1 MENNLLCKETKIIK
15 KSNRLIQNV
24 VNHCSYYQNKLLF
37 VLLDK
42 YGKKI
47 SDSKCDEITITV
59 KELCDMLGYDYHSGN
74 FDKNIVRALTDFRKC
89 GIDIASTD
97 ENGNLKYIGLNF
109 FKKITVE
116 DNICSFEW
124 NDILAKNGL
133 LGELTER
140 YYQLGDDYLNL
151 RSSYSQILYE
161 LFMSYKN
168 YERRYNKQVEVS
180 VESLKR
186 TLNIENTKTYNNFSD
201 FNKLLL
207 KKSIN
212 EINNSTSLEVTY
224 RTKRKGR
231 KIDSI
236 LFTINDSNIIDVNAA
251 KISAEILKY
260 VDLKEIYNIAFDGEP
275 LAKDLVTLKNLILT
289 YDYSS
294 ILYICKHAYYNNAQ
308 SMSYIVSACSNDLEK
323 GKITDRKSDNFID
336 PTIDRHDQITA
347 LLEETQKD
355 YGLDAFQDVFS
366 EIDKA
371 YKYYTHWEI
380 LYALRDIEA
389 YLEKITP
396 DKIHDRLKNIVK
408 IKKECI

>member
-1 MENNLLCKETKIIK
+1 MENNLLCKETRIIK

-24 VNHCSYYQNKLLF
+24 VNNCSYYQNKLLF

-212 EINNSTSLEVTY
+212 EINISTSLEVTY

-251 KISAEILKY
+251 EIGAEILKY

-275 LAKDLVTLKNLILT
+275 LAKDLVALKNLILT

-380 LYALRDIEA
+380 IYALRDIEA

>member
-1 MENNLLCKETKIIK
+1 MENDLISKETRIIK

-24 VNHCSYYQNKLLF
+24 VNHCSYYQNRLLF

-42 YGKKI
+42 YSKEI
-47 SDSKCDEITITV
+47 SDSKCDVITITI
-59 KELCDMLGYDYHSGN
+59 KELCNMLGYDYQAGN
-74 FDKNIVRALTDFRKC
+74 VDRSIIKALTNFRKC
-89 GIDIASTD
+89 GIDIATTD

-109 FKKITVE
+109 FKTIIVE
-116 DNICSFEW
+116 NNICSFEW

-161 LFMSYKN
+161 LLSSYKN
-168 YERRYNKQVEVS
+168 YEKRYKKPIEIEVDI
-180 VESLKR
+180 LKK
-186 TLNIENTKTYNNFSD
+186 TLNIENIKTYNNFSD

-212 EINNSTSLEVTY
+212 EINSSTQLEVTY
-224 RTKRKGR
+224 KPKRNGR
-231 KIDSI
+231 RIKSI
-236 LFTINDSNIIDVNAA
+236 LFSINDGNIIDVNTAE
-251 KISAEILKY
+251 IGAEILKY

-323 GKITDRKSDNFID
+323 GKITDRKSNSFID

-380 LYALRDIEA
+380 IYALRDIEA
-389 YLEKITP
+389 YLEEITP

>member
-1 MENNLLCKETKIIK
+1 MENDLISKETRIIK

-24 VNHCSYYQNKLLF
+24 VNHCNYYQNRLLF

-42 YGKKI
+42 YGKEI
-47 SDSKCDEITITV
+47 SDSKCDVITITV
-59 KELCDMLGYDYHSGN
+59 KELCNMLGYDYQAGN
-74 FDKNIVRALTDFRKC
+74 VDRSIVKALTDFRKC
-89 GIDIASTD
+89 GIDIATTD

-109 FKKITVE
+109 FKTIIVE
-116 DNICSFEW
+116 NNICSFEW

-161 LFMSYKN
+161 LLSSYKN
-168 YERRYNKQVEVS
+168 YEKRYKKPIEIEVDT
-180 VESLKR
+180 LKK

-212 EINNSTSLEVTY
+212 EINSPTQLEVTY
-224 RTKRKGR
+224 KTKRNGR
-231 KIDSI
+231 RIESI
-236 LFTINDSNIIDVNAA
+236 LFSINDGNIIDVNTAE
-251 KISAEILKY
+251 IGAEILKY

-275 LAKDLVTLKNLILT
+275 LAKDLVALKNLILT

-380 LYALRDIEA
+380 IYALRDIEA

>member
-1 MENNLLCKETKIIK
+1 MENNLLCKETRNIK

-212 EINNSTSLEVTY
+212 EINISTSLEVTY

-251 KISAEILKY
+251 EIGAEILKY

-336 PTIDRHDQITA
+336 PTIDRHDQITV

>member
-1 MENNLLCKETKIIK
+1 MENNLLCKETRIIK
-15 KSNRLIQNV
+15 KSNSLIQNV

-212 EINNSTSLEVTY
+212 EINISTSLEVTY

-251 KISAEILKY
+251 EIGAEILKY

-275 LAKDLVTLKNLILT
+275 LAKDLVALKNLILT

>member
-1 MENNLLCKETKIIK
+1 MENDLISKETRIIK

-24 VNHCSYYQNKLLF
+24 VNHCSYYQNRLLF

-42 YGKKI
+42 YSKEI
-47 SDSKCDEITITV
+47 SDSKCDVITITI
-59 KELCDMLGYDYHSGN
+59 KELCNMLGYDYQAGN
-74 FDKNIVRALTDFRKC
+74 VDRSIIKALTNFRKC
-89 GIDIASTD
+89 GIDIATTD

-109 FKKITVE
+109 FKTIIVE
-116 DNICSFEW
+116 NNICSFEW

-161 LFMSYKN
+161 LLSSYKN
-168 YERRYNKQVEVS
+168 YEKRYKKPIEIEVDT
-180 VESLKR
+180 LKK
-186 TLNIENTKTYNNFSD
+186 TLNIENIKTYNNFSD

-212 EINNSTSLEVTY
+212 EINSSTQLEVTY
-224 RTKRKGR
+224 KTKRNGR
-231 KIDSI
+231 RIESI
-236 LFTINDSNIIDVNAA
+236 LFTIKDSNIIDVNAA
-251 KISAEILKY
+251 EIGAEILKY

-275 LAKDLVTLKNLILT
+275 LAKDLVALKNLILT

-323 GKITDRKSDNFID
+323 GKITDRKSYNFID

-371 YKYYTHWEI
+371 YKYYTHREI
-380 LYALRDIEA
+380 IYALRDIEA

>member
-1 MENNLLCKETKIIK
+1 MENNLLCKETRIIK

-89 GIDIASTD
+89 GIDITSTD

-212 EINNSTSLEVTY
+212 EINISTSLEVTY

-236 LFTINDSNIIDVNAA
+236 LFTINDSNIIDVNSAE
-251 KISAEILKY
+251 IGAEILKY

-380 LYALRDIEA
+380 IYALRDIEA

>member
-1 MENNLLCKETKIIK
+1 MENNLLCKESRNIK

-212 EINNSTSLEVTY
+212 EINISTSLEVTY

-251 KISAEILKY
+251 EIGAEILKY

-380 LYALRDIEA
+380 IYALRDIEA

>member
-1 MENNLLCKETKIIK
+1 MENDLISKETRIIK

-24 VNHCSYYQNKLLF
+24 VNHCSYYQNRLLF

-42 YGKKI
+42 YSKEI
-47 SDSKCDEITITV
+47 SDSKCDVITITI
-59 KELCDMLGYDYHSGN
+59 KELCNMLGYDYQAGN
-74 FDKNIVRALTDFRKC
+74 VDRSIIKALTNFRKC
-89 GIDIASTD
+89 GIDIATTD

-109 FKKITVE
+109 FKTIIVE
-116 DNICSFEW
+116 NNICSFEW

-161 LFMSYKN
+161 LLSSYKN
-168 YERRYNKQVEVS
+168 YEKRYKKPIEIEVDT
-180 VESLKR
+180 LKK
-186 TLNIENTKTYNNFSD
+186 TLNIENIKTYNNFSD

-212 EINNSTSLEVTY
+212 EINSSTQLEVTY
-224 RTKRKGR
+224 KPKRNGR
-231 KIDSI
+231 RIESI
-236 LFTINDSNIIDVNAA
+236 LFSINDGNIIDVNTAE
-251 KISAEILKY
+251 IGAEILKY

-323 GKITDRKSDNFID
+323 GKITDRKSDSFID
-336 PTIDRHDQITA
+336 PTIDRHDQITT

-371 YKYYTHWEI
+371 YKYYTHREI
-380 LYALRDIEA
+380 IYALRDIEA

>member
-1 MENNLLCKETKIIK
+1 MENDLISKETRIIK

-24 VNHCSYYQNKLLF
+24 VNHCNYYQNRLLF

-42 YGKKI
+42 YGKEI
-47 SDSKCDEITITV
+47 SDSKCDVITITV
-59 KELCDMLGYDYHSGN
+59 KELCNMLGYDYQAGN
-74 FDKNIVRALTDFRKC
+74 VDRSIVKALTDFRKC
-89 GIDIASTD
+89 GIDIATTD

-109 FKKITVE
+109 FKTIIVE
-116 DNICSFEW
+116 NNICSFEW

-161 LFMSYKN
+161 LLSSYKN
-168 YERRYNKQVEVS
+168 YEKRYKKPIEIEVDT
-180 VESLKR
+180 LKK

-212 EINNSTSLEVTY
+212 EINSSTQLEVTY
-224 RTKRKGR
+224 KTKRNGR
-231 KIDSI
+231 RIESI
-236 LFTINDSNIIDVNAA
+236 LFSINDGNIIDVNTAE
-251 KISAEILKY
+251 IGAEILKY

-275 LAKDLVTLKNLILT
+275 LAKDLVALKNLILT

-380 LYALRDIEA
+380 IYALRDIEA

>member
-1 MENNLLCKETKIIK
+1 MENNLLCKETRIIK

-212 EINNSTSLEVTY
+212 EINISTSLEVTY

-251 KISAEILKY
+251 EIGAEILKY

-275 LAKDLVTLKNLILT
+275 LAKDLVALKNLILT

-380 LYALRDIEA
+380 IYALRDIEA

>member
-1 MENNLLCKETKIIK
+1 MENNLLCKETRIIK

-236 LFTINDSNIIDVNAA
+236 LFTINDSNIINVNAA
-251 KISAEILKY
+251 EIGAEILKY

-275 LAKDLVTLKNLILT
+275 LAKDLVALKNLILT

>member
-1 MENNLLCKETKIIK
+1 MENNLLCKESRIIK

-212 EINNSTSLEVTY
+212 EINISTSLEVTY

-236 LFTINDSNIIDVNAA
+236 LFTINDRNIIDVNAA
-251 KISAEILKY
+251 EIGAEILKY

-380 LYALRDIEA
+380 IYALRDIEA

>member
-1 MENNLLCKETKIIK
+1 MENDLISKETRIIK

-24 VNHCSYYQNKLLF
+24 VNHCSYYQNRLLF

-42 YGKKI
+42 YSKEI
-47 SDSKCDEITITV
+47 SDSKCDVITITI
-59 KELCDMLGYDYHSGN
+59 KELCNMLGYDYQAGN
-74 FDKNIVRALTDFRKC
+74 VDRSIIKALTNFRKC
-89 GIDIASTD
+89 GIDIATTD

-109 FKKITVE
+109 FKTIIVE
-116 DNICSFEW
+116 NNICSFEW

-161 LFMSYKN
+161 LLSSYKN
-168 YERRYNKQVEVS
+168 YEKRYKKPIEIEVDT
-180 VESLKR
+180 LKK
-186 TLNIENTKTYNNFSD
+186 TLNIENIKTYNNFSD

-212 EINNSTSLEVTY
+212 EINSSTQLEVTY
-224 RTKRKGR
+224 KPKRNGR
-231 KIDSI
+231 RIESI
-236 LFTINDSNIIDVNAA
+236 LFSINDGNIIDVNTAE
-251 KISAEILKY
+251 IGAEILKY

-371 YKYYTHWEI
+371 YKYYTHREI
-380 LYALRDIEA
+380 IYALRDIEA

>member
-1 MENNLLCKETKIIK
+1 MENNLLCKETRIIK

-124 NDILAKNGL
+124 NDILVKNGL

-212 EINNSTSLEVTY
+212 EINISTSLEVTY

-251 KISAEILKY
+251 EIGAEILKY

-323 GKITDRKSDNFID
+323 GKITDRKSDSFID

-371 YKYYTHWEI
+371 YKYYTHREI
-380 LYALRDIEA
+380 IYALRDIEA

>member
-1 MENNLLCKETKIIK
+1 MENNLLCKESRNIK

-212 EINNSTSLEVTY
+212 EINISTSLEVTY

-251 KISAEILKY
+251 EIGAEILKY

-275 LAKDLVTLKNLILT
+275 LAKDLVALKNLILT

-380 LYALRDIEA
+380 IYALRDIEA

>member
-1 MENNLLCKETKIIK
+1 MENDLISKETRIIK

-24 VNHCSYYQNKLLF
+24 VNHCSYYQNRLLF

-42 YGKKI
+42 YSKEI
-47 SDSKCDEITITV
+47 SDSKCDVITITI
-59 KELCDMLGYDYHSGN
+59 KELCNMLGYDYQAGN
-74 FDKNIVRALTDFRKC
+74 VDRSIIKALTNFRKC
-89 GIDIASTD
+89 GIDIATTD

-109 FKKITVE
+109 FKTIIVE
-116 DNICSFEW
+116 NNICSFEW

-161 LFMSYKN
+161 LLSSYKN
-168 YERRYNKQVEVS
+168 YEKRYKKPIEIEVDT
-180 VESLKR
+180 LKK
-186 TLNIENTKTYNNFSD
+186 TLNIENIKTYNNFSD

-212 EINNSTSLEVTY
+212 EINSSTHLEVTY
-224 RTKRKGR
+224 KPKRNGR
-231 KIDSI
+231 RIESI
-236 LFTINDSNIIDVNAA
+236 VFSINDSNIIDVNAA
-251 KISAEILKY
+251 EIGAEILKY

-347 LLEETQKD
+347 LLEETQKN

-380 LYALRDIEA
+380 IYALRDIEA

>member
-1 MENNLLCKETKIIK
+1 MENDLISKETRIIK

-24 VNHCSYYQNKLLF
+24 VNHCSYYQNRLLF

-42 YGKKI
+42 YSKEI
-47 SDSKCDEITITV
+47 SDSKCDVITITI
-59 KELCDMLGYDYHSGN
+59 KELCNMLGYDYQAGN
-74 FDKNIVRALTDFRKC
+74 VDRSIIKALTNFRKC
-89 GIDIASTD
+89 GIDIATTD

-109 FKKITVE
+109 FKTIIVE
-116 DNICSFEW
+116 NNICSFEW

-161 LFMSYKN
+161 LLSSYKN
-168 YERRYNKQVEVS
+168 YEKRYKKPIEIEVDT
-180 VESLKR
+180 LKK
-186 TLNIENTKTYNNFSD
+186 TLNIENIKTYNNFSD

-212 EINNSTSLEVTY
+212 EINSSTQLEVTY
-224 RTKRKGR
+224 KPKRNGR
-231 KIDSI
+231 RIESI
-236 LFTINDSNIIDVNAA
+236 LFSINDGNIIDVNTAE
-251 KISAEILKY
+251 IGAEILKY

-294 ILYICKHAYYNNAQ
+294 ILYICKHAYYNNAK

-371 YKYYTHWEI
+371 YKYYTHREI
-380 LYALRDIEA
+380 IYALRDIEA

>member
-1 MENNLLCKETKIIK
+1 MENNLLCKETRIIK

-47 SDSKCDEITITV
+47 SDLKCDEITITV

-180 VESLKR
+180 VESLR
-186 TLNIENTKTYNNFSD
+186 QTLNIENTKTYNNFSD

-212 EINNSTSLEVTY
+212 EINISTSLEVTY

-251 KISAEILKY
+251 EIGAEILKY

-275 LAKDLVTLKNLILT
+275 LAKDLVALKNLILT

-380 LYALRDIEA
+380 IYALRDIEA

>member
-1 MENNLLCKETKIIK
+1 MENNLLCKETRIIK

-140 YYQLGDDYLNL
+140 YYQLGDAYLNL

-212 EINNSTSLEVTY
+212 EINISTSLEVTY

-251 KISAEILKY
+251 EIGAEILKY

-336 PTIDRHDQITA
+336 PTIDRHDQITV

>member
-1 MENNLLCKETKIIK
+1 MENNLISKETRIIK

-47 SDSKCDEITITV
+47 SNSKCDEITITV

-133 LGELTER
+133 LGELTEK

-168 YERRYNKQVEVS
+168 YEKRYNKQVEVS
-180 VESLKR
+180 VEALKR

-212 EINNSTSLEVTY
+212 EINISTPLEVTY

-236 LFTINDSNIIDVNAA
+236 LFTINDDNIVDVNIAETG
-251 KISAEILKY
+251 AEILKY
-260 VDLKEIYNIAFDGEP
+260 IDLKEIYNIAFDGEP

-294 ILYICKHAYYNNAQ
+294 LLYICKYAYYNKAQ
-308 SMSYIVSACSNDLEK
+308 SMSYIVSACNNDLEK

-336 PTIDRHDQITA
+336 PTIDRHDQITT
-347 LLEETQKD
+347 LLEEIQKD

-371 YKYYTHWEI
+371 CKYYTHWEI
-380 LYALRDIEA
+380 LDALRDIETNR
-389 YLEKITP
+389 EEITP

-408 IKKECI
+408 IKKEYI

>member
-1 MENNLLCKETKIIK
+1 MENNLLCKESRIIK

-186 TLNIENTKTYNNFSD
+186 TLNIENKKTYNNFSD

-212 EINNSTSLEVTY
+212 EINISTSLEVTY

-251 KISAEILKY
+251 EIGAEILKY

-275 LAKDLVTLKNLILT
+275 LAKDLVALKNLILT

>member
-1 MENNLLCKETKIIK
+1 MENDLISKETRIIK

-24 VNHCSYYQNKLLF
+24 VNHCNYYQNRLLF

-42 YGKKI
+42 YGKEI
-47 SDSKCDEITITV
+47 SDSKCDVITITV
-59 KELCDMLGYDYHSGN
+59 KELCNMLGYDYQAGN
-74 FDKNIVRALTDFRKC
+74 VDRSIVKALTDFRKC
-89 GIDIASTD
+89 GIDIATTD

-109 FKKITVE
+109 FKTIIVE
-116 DNICSFEW
+116 NNICSFEW

-140 YYQLGDDYLNL
+140 YYQLGDDFLNL

-161 LFMSYKN
+161 LLSSYKN
-168 YERRYNKQVEVS
+168 YEKRYKKPIEIEVDT
-180 VESLKR
+180 LKK

-212 EINNSTSLEVTY
+212 EINSSTQLEVTY
-224 RTKRKGR
+224 KTKRNGR
-231 KIDSI
+231 RIESI
-236 LFTINDSNIIDVNAA
+236 LFSINDGNIIDVNTAE
-251 KISAEILKY
+251 IGAEILKY

-275 LAKDLVTLKNLILT
+275 LAKDLVALKNLILT

-371 YKYYTHWEI
+371 YKYYTHREI
-380 LYALRDIEA
+380 IYALRDIEA

>member
-1 MENNLLCKETKIIK
+1 MENDLISKETRIIK

-24 VNHCSYYQNKLLF
+24 VNHCNYYQNRLLF

-47 SDSKCDEITITV
+47 SDSKCDVITITV
-59 KELCDMLGYDYHSGN
+59 KELCNMLGYDYQAGN
-74 FDKNIVRALTDFRKC
+74 VDKSIVKALTDFRKC
-89 GIDIASTD
+89 GIDIATTD

-109 FKKITVE
+109 FKTIIVE
-116 DNICSFEW
+116 NNICSFEW

-133 LGELTER
+133 LGELTDR
-140 YYQLGDDYLNL
+140 YYQLGEDYLNL

-161 LFMSYKN
+161 LLSSYKN
-168 YERRYNKQVEVS
+168 YEKRYKKPIEVEVDT
-180 VESLKR
+180 LKKI
-186 TLNIENTKTYNNFSD
+186 LNIENIKTYNNFSD

-212 EINNSTSLEVTY
+212 EINSSTQLEITY
-224 RTKRKGR
+224 KTKRKGR

-236 LFTINDSNIIDVNAA
+236 LFSINDSNIVDINTSE
-251 KISAEILKY
+251 IGAEILKY
-260 VDLKEIYNIAFDGEP
+260 VDLKEIYNIAFDDEP
-275 LAKDLVTLKNLILT
+275 MAKDLITLKNLVLT

-294 ILYICKHAYYNNAQ
+294 LLYICKHAYYNNAQ
-308 SMSYIVSACSNDLEK
+308 SMSYIVSACINDLEK

-336 PTIDRHDQITA
+336 PTIDRHDQITT
-347 LLEETQKD
+347 LLEEIQKD

-380 LYALRDIEA
+380 LDALRDIETNR
-389 YLEKITP
+389 EEITP

-408 IKKECI
+408 IKKEYI

>member
-1 MENNLLCKETKIIK
+1 MENDLISKETRIIK

-24 VNHCSYYQNKLLF
+24 VNHCNYYQNRLLF

-42 YGKKI
+42 YGKEI
-47 SDSKCDEITITV
+47 SDSKCDVITITV
-59 KELCDMLGYDYHSGN
+59 KELCNMLGYDYQAGN
-74 FDKNIVRALTDFRKC
+74 VDRSIVKALTDFRKC
-89 GIDIASTD
+89 GIDIATTD

-109 FKKITVE
+109 FKTIIVE
-116 DNICSFEW
+116 NNICSFEW

-161 LFMSYKN
+161 LLSSYKN
-168 YERRYNKQVEVS
+168 YEKRYKKPIEIEVDT
-180 VESLKR
+180 LKK

-212 EINNSTSLEVTY
+212 EINSSTQLEVTY
-224 RTKRKGR
+224 KTKRNGR
-231 KIDSI
+231 RIESI
-236 LFTINDSNIIDVNAA
+236 LFSINDGNIIDVNTAE
-251 KISAEILKY
+251 IGAEILKY

-275 LAKDLVTLKNLILT
+275 LAKDLVALKNLILT

-323 GKITDRKSDNFID
+323 GKITNRKSDNFID

-380 LYALRDIEA
+380 IYALRDIEA

>member
-1 MENNLLCKETKIIK
+1 MENDLISKETRIIK

-24 VNHCSYYQNKLLF
+24 VNHCSYYQNRLLF

-42 YGKKI
+42 YSKEI
-47 SDSKCDEITITV
+47 SDSKCDVITITI
-59 KELCDMLGYDYHSGN
+59 KELCNMLGYDYQAGN
-74 FDKNIVRALTDFRKC
+74 VDRSIIKALTNFRKC
-89 GIDIASTD
+89 GIDIATTD

-109 FKKITVE
+109 FKTIIVE
-116 DNICSFEW
+116 NNICSFEW

-161 LFMSYKN
+161 LLSSYKN
-168 YERRYNKQVEVS
+168 YEKRYKKPVEIEVDT
-180 VESLKR
+180 LKK
-186 TLNIENTKTYNNFSD
+186 TLNIENIKTYNNFSD

-212 EINNSTSLEVTY
+212 EINSSTHLEVTY
-224 RTKRKGR
+224 KPKRNGR
-231 KIDSI
+231 RIESI
-236 LFTINDSNIIDVNAA
+236 IFSINDSNIIDVNVAE
-251 KISAEILKY
+251 IGAEILKY

-323 GKITDRKSDNFID
+323 GKITDRKSDSFID

-380 LYALRDIEA
+380 LNALRDIEA
-389 YLEKITP
+389 NLEEITP

-408 IKKECI
+408 IKKEYI

>member
-1 MENNLLCKETKIIK
+1 MENNLLCKETRIIK

-89 GIDIASTD
+89 GIDITSTD

-212 EINNSTSLEVTY
+212 EINISTSLEVTY

-236 LFTINDSNIIDVNAA
+236 LFTINDSNIIAVNAA
-251 KISAEILKY
+251 EIGAEILKY

-275 LAKDLVTLKNLILT
+275 LAKDLVALKNLILT

>member
-1 MENNLLCKETKIIK
+1 MENNLLCKETRIIK

-89 GIDIASTD
+89 GIDIESTD

-212 EINNSTSLEVTY
+212 EINISTSLEVTY
-224 RTKRKGR
+224 KTKRKGR

-236 LFTINDSNIIDVNAA
+236 LFTINDSNIIDVNTAE
-251 KISAEILKY
+251 IGAEILKY

-380 LYALRDIEA
+380 IYALRDIEA

>member
-1 MENNLLCKETKIIK
+1 MENDLISKETRIIK

-24 VNHCSYYQNKLLF
+24 VNHCSYYQNRLLF

-42 YGKKI
+42 YSKEI
-47 SDSKCDEITITV
+47 SDSKCDVITITI
-59 KELCDMLGYDYHSGN
+59 KELCNMLGYDYQAGN
-74 FDKNIVRALTDFRKC
+74 VDRSIIKALTNFRKC
-89 GIDIASTD
+89 GIDIATTD

-109 FKKITVE
+109 FKTIIVE
-116 DNICSFEW
+116 NNICSFEW

-161 LFMSYKN
+161 LLSSYKN
-168 YERRYNKQVEVS
+168 YEKRYKKPIEIEVDI
-180 VESLKR
+180 LKK
-186 TLNIENTKTYNNFSD
+186 TLNIENIKTYNNFSD

-212 EINNSTSLEVTY
+212 EINSSTQLEVTY
-224 RTKRKGR
+224 KPKRNGR
-231 KIDSI
+231 RIKSI
-236 LFTINDSNIIDVNAA
+236 LFSINDGNIIDVNTAE
-251 KISAEILKY
+251 IGAEILKY

-323 GKITDRKSDNFID
+323 GKITDRKSNSFID

-380 LYALRDIEA
+380 IYALRDIEA
-389 YLEKITP
+389 YLEEITP
-396 DKIHDRLKNIVK
+396 DKIHDRLKNIVN

>member
-1 MENNLLCKETKIIK
+1 MENDLISNETRIIK

-24 VNHCSYYQNKLLF
+24 VNHCSYYQNRLLF

-47 SDSKCDEITITV
+47 SNSKCDEITITV
-59 KELCDMLGYDYHSGN
+59 KELCDMLGYDYQAGN
-74 FDKNIVRALTDFRKC
+74 VDKSIVNALIDFRKC

-116 DNICSFEW
+116 NNICSFEW
-124 NDILAKNGL
+124 NDILATEGL
-133 LGELTER
+133 LGELSER

-151 RSSYSQILYE
+151 HSFYTQILYE
-161 LFMSYKN
+161 LFTSYKN
-168 YERRYNKQVEVS
+168 YEKKYNKPVEIKVDT
-180 VESLKR
+180 LKK
-186 TLNIENTKTYNNFSD
+186 TLNIENTKTYTEFKK
-201 FNKLLL
+201 FNELVL

-212 EINNSTSLEVTY
+212 EINISTSLEVTY
-224 RTKRKGR
+224 KTKRKGR

-236 LFTINDSNIIDVNAA
+236 LFTINDSNISDVNAA
-251 KISAEILKY
+251 EIGAEILKY

-275 LAKDLVTLKNLILT
+275 LAKDLVALKNLILT

-323 GKITDRKSDNFID
+323 GKITDRKSYNFID

-371 YKYYTHWEI
+371 YKYYTHREI
-380 LYALRDIEA
+380 IYALRDIEA

>member
-1 MENNLLCKETKIIK
+1 MENNLLCKETRIIK

-140 YYQLGDDYLNL
+140 YYQLGDNYLNL

-251 KISAEILKY
+251 EIGAEILKY

>member
-1 MENNLLCKETKIIK
+1 MENNLLCKETRIIK

-212 EINNSTSLEVTY
+212 KINNSTSLEVTY

-251 KISAEILKY
+251 EIGAEILKY

>member
-1 MENNLLCKETKIIK
+1 MENNLLCEETRIIK

-59 KELCDMLGYDYHSGN
+59 KELCDMLRYDYHSGN

-212 EINNSTSLEVTY
+212 EINISTSLEVTY

-251 KISAEILKY
+251 EIGAEILKY

-275 LAKDLVTLKNLILT
+275 LAKDLVALKNLILT

>member
-1 MENNLLCKETKIIK
+1 MENNLLCKETRIIK

-251 KISAEILKY
+251 EIGAEILKY

-347 LLEETQKD
+347 LLEETQKE

>member
-1 MENNLLCKETKIIK
+1 MENNLLCKETRSIK

-89 GIDIASTD
+89 GIDITSTD

-212 EINNSTSLEVTY
+212 EINISTSLEVTY

-251 KISAEILKY
+251 EIGAEILKY

-380 LYALRDIEA
+380 IYALRDIEA

>member
-1 MENNLLCKETKIIK
+1 MENNLLCKETRIIK

-89 GIDIASTD
+89 GIDITSTD

-212 EINNSTSLEVTY
+212 EINISTSLEVTY

-251 KISAEILKY
+251 EIGAEILKY

-275 LAKDLVTLKNLILT
+275 LAKDLVALKNLILT

>member
-1 MENNLLCKETKIIK
+1 MENNLLCKETRIIK

-59 KELCDMLGYDYHSGN
+59 KELCDLLGYDYHSGN

-212 EINNSTSLEVTY
+212 EINISTSLEVTY

-251 KISAEILKY
+251 EIGAEILKY

-275 LAKDLVTLKNLILT
+275 LAKDLVALKNLILT

>member
-1 MENNLLCKETKIIK
+1 MENNLLCKETRIIK

-74 FDKNIVRALTDFRKC
+74 FDKNIVRALTDFRKY

-212 EINNSTSLEVTY
+212 EINISTSLEVTY

-251 KISAEILKY
+251 EIGAEILKY

-275 LAKDLVTLKNLILT
+275 LAKDLVALKNLILT

-336 PTIDRHDQITA
+336 PTIDRHDQITS

-380 LYALRDIEA
+380 IYALRDIEA

>member
-1 MENNLLCKETKIIK
+1 M
-15 KSNRLIQNV
+15 IQNV

-212 EINNSTSLEVTY
+212 EINISTSLEVTY

-251 KISAEILKY
+251 EIGAEILKY

-275 LAKDLVTLKNLILT
+275 LAKDLVALKNLILT

-380 LYALRDIEA
+380 IYALRDIEA

>member
-1 MENNLLCKETKIIK
+1 MENNLLCKETRIIK

-116 DNICSFEW
+116 DNRCSFEW

-212 EINNSTSLEVTY
+212 EINISTSLEVTY

-236 LFTINDSNIIDVNAA
+236 LFTINDSNIIDVNVA
-251 KISAEILKY
+251 KIGAEILKY
-260 VDLKEIYNIAFDGEP
+260 VDLKEIYKIAFDGEP

-336 PTIDRHDQITA
+336 PTIDRYEQITA
-347 LLEETQKD
+347 LLKETQKD

-380 LYALRDIEA
+380 LYTLRDIEA
-389 YLEKITP
+389 NLEEITP

-408 IKKECI
+408 IKKEYI